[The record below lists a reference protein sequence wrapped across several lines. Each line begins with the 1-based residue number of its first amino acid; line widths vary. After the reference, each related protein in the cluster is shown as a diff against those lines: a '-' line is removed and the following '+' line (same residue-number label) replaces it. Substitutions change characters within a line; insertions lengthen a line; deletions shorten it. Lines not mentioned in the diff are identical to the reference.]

1 MPKESGFK
9 KIINFILAKL
19 FRINDSPQ
27 KVALGVGLGVF
38 AGLMPGTG
46 PLAALFLAFIFRANR
61 AAALMGSLLT
71 NTWLSLVT
79 FILAIKTGAF
89 VLKMNWQE
97 VVQKGQMLIKDF
109 SWVRF
114 FKLSFS
120 DVLLPVTVG
129 YLIVGLVLGIF
140 CYVVTL
146 LVIKKR

>member
-97 VVQKGQMLIKDF
+97 VLQKGQMLIKDF

-114 FKLSFS
+114 FKL
-120 DVLLPVTVG
+120 
-129 YLIVGLVLGIF
+129 
-140 CYVVTL
+140 
-146 LVIKKR
+146 